1 MLVPSKW
8 LGGIGSV
15 SRVPARTRCLA
26 AREHSVAC
34 EWYEARHLRPPAAA
48 LYEVRQLSRDR
59 SHRVRCAVH
68 KQAFVAFLDASQ
80 IIEREVLDDVYGR
93 SRGWQPIGTFFDAEP
108 ETPNVLLGDGEVRL
122 GLYDADCEYWR
133 LDGHCAEDE
142 PIEPT
147 K

>member
-1 MLVPSKW
+1 
-8 LGGIGSV
+8 
-15 SRVPARTRCLA
+15 VPARTRCLA

-34 EWYEARHLRPPAAA
+34 EWYEARHLRPPEQLFTKFVSFPAIGHT
-48 LYEVRQLSRDR
+48 EFGVRFTNKR
-59 SHRVRCAVH
+59 S
-68 KQAFVAFLDASQ
+68 VAFLDASQ